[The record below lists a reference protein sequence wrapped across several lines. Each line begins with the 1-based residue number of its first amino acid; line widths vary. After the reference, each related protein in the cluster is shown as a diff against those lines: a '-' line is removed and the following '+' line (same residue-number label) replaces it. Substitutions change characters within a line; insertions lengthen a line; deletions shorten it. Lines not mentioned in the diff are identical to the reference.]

1 MLELSIHYRINKDI
15 LIWRCKD
22 MNGFYWICIWDI
34 VMDILFGYIIR
45 IFLDISGYVKD
56 NLKRYPFGYIC
67 WITHGY

>member
-1 MLELSIHYRINKDI
+1 MDI
-15 LIWRCKD
+15 LIWRCQD
-22 MNGFYWICIWDI
+22 MNGFDWICIWDI

-45 IFLDISGYVKD
+45 ICPDISGYVKD